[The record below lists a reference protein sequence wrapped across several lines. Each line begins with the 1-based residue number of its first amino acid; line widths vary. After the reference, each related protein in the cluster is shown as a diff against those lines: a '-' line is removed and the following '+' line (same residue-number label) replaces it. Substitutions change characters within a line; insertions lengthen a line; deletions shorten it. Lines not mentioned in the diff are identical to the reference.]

1 MSNLQELDDAASDD
15 SISNFGAAIGTAA
28 DFAGAIGGVAALIDV
43 MNAFMQTGQDQL
55 GMVQNSINQL
65 IGAQKAADLQNR
77 LTEMVNALATMQ
89 GVFDGLKA
97 DLNANLNAADRNS
110 RIETCSQALSIFTDP
125 SLSPKAT
132 WSAPYSDLVYWDDRP
147 DFYYSG
153 GPLTTVDL
161 GYGVVSPT
169 PDADGLVFYYNVALP
184 SFLRALAIWVAE
196 AAALDP
202 NYIADF
208 GAAVL
213 QPAVNTLNWVH
224 DTIVG
229 QGIQI
234 LAPVNANADYVEWN
248 GAFLFQAAFYTETA
262 DDPQILEANIVR
274 GVTPLPNVPNTNA
287 PSGVNLEF
295 GAIEL
300 YSGVSVMATYSLPFR
315 FPEPAPNL
323 NRLNAAPPIDLAP
336 LGFVSWTDTSMA
348 PYNKFQVRCMY
359 EKIRLY
365 RDFNIIEIWNAIN
378 TFNSILSL
386 PLLSRPNPGDWSFL
400 ALCQLLGLDR
410 LSAIKTFLI
419 TTPPTDT
426 PQGPGPIS
434 FRALLE
440 V

>member
-1 MSNLQELDDAASDD
+1 MSNLQELDGAASGD
-15 SISNFGAAIGTAA
+15 SISQFGSAIGTAA
-28 DFAGAIGGVAALIDV
+28 DFAGGVGAIAALIGV
-43 MNAFMQTGQDQL
+43 MNGFMQTGQDQL
-55 GMVQNSINQL
+55 GTVQNSINQL
-65 IGAQKAADLQNR
+65 IGAQKAADLQSR

-89 GVFDGLKA
+89 GIFDGLQA
-97 DLNANLNAADRNS
+97 DLNANLSASDRNS

-125 SLSPKAT
+125 VLSPEAI
-132 WSAPYSDLVYWDDRP
+132 WSAPYSDLVYWDDTP

-153 GPLTTVDL
+153 GVLTTVDL

-169 PDADGLVFYYNVALP
+169 PDADGLVFYYNVVLP
-184 SFLRALAIWVAE
+184 SFLRALAMWVAE

-202 NYIADF
+202 NYVADF
-208 GAAVL
+208 GATVL

-224 DTIVG
+224 NTIVG

-248 GAFLFQAAFYTETA
+248 GAFLFQAAFYTENA
-262 DDPQILEANIVR
+262 DDPQFLEANIVR
-274 GVTPLPNVPNTNA
+274 GVTPLPNEPNSNA
-287 PSGVNLEF
+287 PAGVNLEF
-295 GAIEL
+295 GAVEL
-300 YSGVSVMATYSLPFR
+300 FSGVSVMATYSLPFY
-315 FPEPAPNL
+315 FPEPAPNINQL
-323 NRLNAAPPIDLAP
+323 SAALPINLAP
-336 LGFVSWTDTSMA
+336 FGLLSWTDTSMA

-359 EKIRLY
+359 RKIHLY
-365 RDFNIIEIWNAIN
+365 RDFNIIGLWNTIN
-378 TFNSILSL
+378 TINSILSL

-410 LSAIKTFLI
+410 LSAIKTFLM